1 MFSKA
6 NVGLNVR
13 PNPGENLPFP
23 PFEKPR
29 PIGYFSIV
37 GGVLR
42 EYEPNAHQLRYYR
55 PPAAKKFPLHLNEGL
70 SLAIKKPETVQ
81 EEGIDH
87 LLKFIFDNR
96 CRLTRSL
103 SNCDDRKRLVAE
115 FVCWRG
121 LLRLLMCTPYE
132 YRSDWSIV
140 VTRFNGTFYLRKRD
154 TDIDKL
160 QRSQETELQRTFAAW
175 GFKFEQ
181 HCLTGAHASLL

>member
-1 MFSKA
+1 MFSKG
-6 NVGLNVR
+6 NVGLSVR
-13 PNPGENLPFP
+13 PSRGEIIPFP

-37 GGVLR
+37 GGILR
-42 EYEPNAHQLRYYR
+42 EYEPNAQQLRYYR
-55 PPAAKKFPLHLNEGL
+55 PSPSQKYPLDLNEGL

-81 EEGIDH
+81 EEGLDH

-96 CRLTRSL
+96 ERLTRSL
-103 SNCDDRKRLVAE
+103 SACDNRKRLIAE

-140 VTRFNGTFYLRKRD
+140 VTRFNGTFFLWKRD

-160 QRSQETELQRTFAAW
+160 QRSQETEQQRTFASW

-181 HCLTGAHASLL
+181 YCLTGA